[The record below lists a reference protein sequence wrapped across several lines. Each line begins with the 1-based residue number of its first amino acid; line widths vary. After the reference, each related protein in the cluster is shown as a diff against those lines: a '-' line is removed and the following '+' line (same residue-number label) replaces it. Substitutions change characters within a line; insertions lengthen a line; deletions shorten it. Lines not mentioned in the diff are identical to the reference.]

1 MIPFFRKKDRNP
13 KWLNVPPHG
22 CSRDKLLAH
31 LRAMQRMARVNS
43 QWRAVAIPLLYR
55 TVVIDIDVTGY
66 KTKARGIGGNKGVR
80 TNIGLY
86 IGSGLASF
94 ARDMSIVVRG
104 TSQTTS
110 QFVHFLQKAG
120 VGEAE
125 WLGVERL
132 CIDISSS
139 KFATTAATFRESGDE
154 DEKVF
159 NKLLS
164 LCLPSL
170 REIHALGITGGYYS
184 LGVPVSYLV
193 NERLYGSTPLK
204 ALRMVAGGFPE
215 REPLNQHRSA
225 APIDI
230 AHLHVDHNDG
240 SSALQLPPVLASS
253 LVELTLNPVTAK
265 QVWDPFVA
273 DGMQGSPGGSLVF
286 SRLRSLSLGFL
297 DRNLGLFLS
306 GRAHEIRETD
316 GPMSLRD
323 GTPRYMKSALFGAL
337 AFPQLTSL
345 EIRHFSQEL
354 TDFLSVFAACPIS
367 KLVIRIPTDT
377 IPFDWDLSAFS
388 GLRSF
393 AIHIMRP
400 NELDDMM
407 PVLNCLSLMFMSAGS
422 HLQELTVE
430 MSICRGYT
438 FDTLDTGAFGES
450 LVSLTLKCE
459 IAPEELDVV
468 LGGYP
473 NLKKLYLHA
482 VIAQPISS
490 TSELADKLRSLRTVA
505 IRAPVCKHLRF
516 LCAQGLRHYKHPSLP
531 SSASIEPTTVAAEVA
546 LYRGLLLNLVCRLPS
561 LATFQASATAFD
573 GGYKCINMLTNVN
586 VAPEYLDIF
595 RNLKLQ
601 PIDG

>member
-1 MIPFFRKKDRNP
+1 MPPKKSASSKKGQKKGPRKAQHEDFAPRSMVAFTDDMLRLIFAHVSP
-13 KWLNVPPHG
+13 VPPHG

-31 LRAMQRMARVNS
+31 LRVVQRMARVNS

-94 ARDMSIVVRG
+94 ARDMSIVVRS
-104 TSQTTS
+104 TPQTTS

-120 VGEAE
+120 FGEAE

-139 KFATTAATFRESGDE
+139 EFATTAATFRESGDE

-215 REPLNQHRSA
+215 REPLNQHRKSG
-225 APIDI
+225 I
-230 AHLHVDHNDG
+230 HL
-240 SSALQLPPVLASS
+240 L
-253 LVELTLNPVTAK
+253 LTECKA
-265 QVWDPFVA
+265 
-273 DGMQGSPGGSLVF
+273 
-286 SRLRSLSLGFL
+286 RR
-297 DRNLGLFLS
+297 
-306 GRAHEIRETD
+306 
-316 GPMSLRD
+316 
-323 GTPRYMKSALFGAL
+323 
-337 AFPQLTSL
+337 
-345 EIRHFSQEL
+345 L

-482 VIAQPISS
+482 VIAQ
-490 TSELADKLRSLRTVA
+490 LA
-505 IRAPVCKHLRF
+505 
-516 LCAQGLRHYKHPSLP
+516 RHVSGQRHC
-531 SSASIEPTTVAAEVA
+531 V
-546 LYRGLLLNLVCRLPS
+546 
-561 LATFQASATAFD
+561 
-573 GGYKCINMLTNVN
+573 
-586 VAPEYLDIF
+586 
-595 RNLKLQ
+595 
-601 PIDG
+601 

>member
-1 MIPFFRKKDRNP
+1 MD
-13 KWLNVPPHG
+13 
-22 CSRDKLLAH
+22 A
-31 LRAMQRMARVNS
+31 RMARVNS

-55 TVVIDIDVTGY
+55 TVVIDIDVAGY

-94 ARDMSIVVRG
+94 ARDMSIVVRS
-104 TSQTTS
+104 TPQTTS

-120 VGEAE
+120 FGEAE

-139 KFATTAATFRESGDE
+139 EFATTAATFRESGDE

-240 SSALQLPPVLASS
+240 SSALQLP
-253 LVELTLNPVTAK
+253 LV
-265 QVWDPFVA
+265 
-273 DGMQGSPGGSLVF
+273 LVF

-490 TSELADKLRSLRTVA
+490 TSELADKLRSSRTAA

-573 GGYKCINMLTNVN
+573 GVYKCINMLTNVN

>member
-1 MIPFFRKKDRNP
+1 
-13 KWLNVPPHG
+13 
-22 CSRDKLLAH
+22 
-31 LRAMQRMARVNS
+31 
-43 QWRAVAIPLLYR
+43 
-55 TVVIDIDVTGY
+55 
-66 KTKARGIGGNKGVR
+66 
-80 TNIGLY
+80 
-86 IGSGLASF
+86 
-94 ARDMSIVVRG
+94 
-104 TSQTTS
+104 
-110 QFVHFLQKAG
+110 
-120 VGEAE
+120 
-125 WLGVERL
+125 
-132 CIDISSS
+132 
-139 KFATTAATFRESGDE
+139 
-154 DEKVF
+154 
-159 NKLLS
+159 
-164 LCLPSL
+164 
-170 REIHALGITGGYYS
+170 
-184 LGVPVSYLV
+184 
-193 NERLYGSTPLK
+193 
-204 ALRMVAGGFPE
+204 
-215 REPLNQHRSA
+215 
-225 APIDI
+225 
-230 AHLHVDHNDG
+230 
-240 SSALQLPPVLASS
+240 
-253 LVELTLNPVTAK
+253 
-265 QVWDPFVA
+265 
-273 DGMQGSPGGSLVF
+273 
-286 SRLRSLSLGFL
+286 
-297 DRNLGLFLS
+297 
-306 GRAHEIRETD
+306 
-316 GPMSLRD
+316 MSLRD

-393 AIHIMRP
+393 AIHIMWP

-490 TSELADKLRSLRTVA
+490 TSELADKLRSSRTAA

-573 GGYKCINMLTNVN
+573 GVYKCINMLTNVN